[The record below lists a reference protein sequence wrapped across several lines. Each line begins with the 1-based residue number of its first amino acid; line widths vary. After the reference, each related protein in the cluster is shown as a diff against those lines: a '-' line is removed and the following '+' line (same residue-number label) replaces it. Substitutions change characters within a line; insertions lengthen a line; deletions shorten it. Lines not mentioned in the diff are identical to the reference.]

1 MPFVLTRLWIVL
13 STPVAPDFPC
23 HRTRVETRIRPTME
37 VFFFTVRQPCT
48 RQQEFTKDRST
59 DAFVVVLSL
68 SLSLSLPAS
77 LLTNTKNWN
86 LMVNFLPMI
95 RIYEYNYD

>member
-68 SLSLSLPAS
+68 SLSLSACLF
-77 LLTNTKNWN
+77 
-86 LMVNFLPMI
+86 VDQ
-95 RIYEYNYD
+95 YEKLEFNGEFFAEDTYI

>member
-68 SLSLSLPAS
+68 SLSLSACLF
-77 LLTNTKNWN
+77 
-86 LMVNFLPMI
+86 VDQ
-95 RIYEYNYD
+95 YEKLEFNGEFFADDTYI